1 MRWLLLLLPL
11 VALAACSAQP
21 ETRVNG
27 RTETTTTAS
36 TNISQNSLAD
46 QFQKQGRD
54 ALALHKVCKTLFNGA
69 KFSDGWTSWFWLSVI
84 RSKSG
89 AKLYSFSTSDPN
101 NCIISVLG
109 HYGKEYKA
117 ASCESLVFNNSNP
130 YTCYYTTERGN
141 IVRYSRTHGDKVK
154 RAVIAEPL
162 KENITNVQP
171 TQKSSM
177 PNSDREQ
184 YLKDIGFYD

>member
-1 MRWLLLLLPL
+1 MRRLLLLLPL

-69 KFSDGWTSWFWLSVI
+69 KFSDGWTSWF
-84 RSKSG
+84 
-89 AKLYSFSTSDPN
+89 
-101 NCIISVLG
+101 
-109 HYGKEYKA
+109 
-117 ASCESLVFNNSNP
+117 
-130 YTCYYTTERGN
+130 
-141 IVRYSRTHGDKVK
+141 
-154 RAVIAEPL
+154 
-162 KENITNVQP
+162 
-171 TQKSSM
+171 
-177 PNSDREQ
+177 
-184 YLKDIGFYD
+184 